1 MTASTPPAVRQLRL
15 VVQVD
20 DIDAALRFYR
30 DALGLTE
37 RAAFEGDGDARV
49 AILEAGVATLE
60 LANPAQVRMIDGLE
74 TDGDTSDPLRIAFEV
89 DDAAAATAALAD
101 AGAEL
106 VASPRETPWRSLNSR
121 LRSPDGLQLTLFE
134 ELGAAPEDDADDEL
148 LLWQRAVDRLD
159 GLEDPDGVVER
170 MRVLAARYPGSDGVA
185 HFELGG
191 ALDSAGHEA
200 EAAVEYERAV
210 VAGLDDER
218 LARLSI
224 QYASTLRN
232 LGRTDEA
239 IVLLSSAQQHPSI
252 GAAREVFLAL
262 ALHSAGRTDE
272 ALRTAIEALAPTL
285 PRYRR
290 SVAAYA
296 ADLTD
301 SAPQS

>member
-1 MTASTPPAVRQLRL
+1 MTASTPPVVRQLRL

-30 DALGLTE
+30 DILGLSE
-37 RAAFEGDGDARV
+37 RAAFEGEGDARV
-49 AILEAGVATLE
+49 AILDAGDATLE
-60 LANPAQVRMIDGLE
+60 LANAAQVGMIDGIE
-74 TDGDTSDPLRIAFEV
+74 AEGDPSDPLRVAFEV
-89 DDAAAATAALAD
+89 DDASAVTSALAT

-106 VASPRETPWRSLNSR
+106 VASPRETPWRSLNAR
-121 LRSPDGLQLTLFE
+121 LRSPEGLQLTLFE
-134 ELGAAPEDDADDEL
+134 ELGAVPADETVDDL
-148 LLWQRAVDRLD
+148 VLWQRAIDRLD
-159 GLEDPDGVVER
+159 GLDDPDGVVER
-170 MRVLAARYPGSDGVA
+170 MRVLAARYPGTDGVA

-200 EAAVEYERAV
+200 EAAEEYERAV
-210 VAGLDDER
+210 AAGLDGER

-239 IVLLSSAQQHPSI
+239 IALLASTEPHPSI

-272 ALRTAIEALAPTL
+272 ALRTALEALTPTL

-301 SAPQS
+301 SAPQI